1 MANDG
6 LRNFRNKLKLLY
18 LKQILETY
26 TDKENGLSH
35 AEIMEL
41 MERKGLDVQP
51 RTLRDDIQC
60 LQDAAEDFD
69 MCIGTNIKDG
79 KEKAHPIRYR
89 VEERL
94 FTPTEVKLLMESV
107 KGIHSLSKEQTEIL
121 HKKLESLCSRPE
133 AKKIRSRLAVVGGF
147 KAYWSKKRQHDV
159 LLTNIEVVDRAL
171 DEGKKL
177 EVRYY
182 WYSMHKVPTY
192 PRDKKH
198 THIVSPL
205 VRVLEKGFYY
215 LVAIDEYGRIR
226 HFRMDRMTNTA
237 VFNER
242 NEELDKS
249 RWVNMNWPSYVNNS
263 FGLGLTVPYETGVNN
278 PYKYRRVGENTHS
291 NGVDNMMYTV
301 HLRLTRDLV
310 GVVMDRFGTEVTITP
325 EDKSHFIAVFN
336 AFYNVQ
342 FVAWILSLGNK
353 VKILEPTRM
362 VSDIAYYARATGRWH
377 KRVKDD

>member
-35 AEIMEL
+35 ADIMDK
-41 MERKGLDVQP
+41 MEQKGLDVQP

-69 MCIGTNIKDG
+69 MRVGTNIKDG

-94 FTPTEVKLLMESV
+94 FTPTEVKLLMESL
-107 KGIHSLSKEQTEIL
+107 KGIHSLSNEQTEIL
-121 HKKLESLCSRPE
+121 HKKLESLCSRHE
-133 AKKIRSRLAVVGGF
+133 AKKIRSRLAVIGGF

-171 DEGKKL
+171 DAEKKV
-177 EVRYY
+177 EFRYY
-182 WYSMHKVPTY
+182 WYSMHKVPTF
-192 PRDKKH
+192 PRDKQH
-198 THIVSPL
+198 THVVSPL

-215 LVAIDEYGRIR
+215 VIAIDEHGQIR
-226 HFRMDRMTNTA
+226 HFRMDRITRLKIIDEK
-237 VFNER
+237 NEF
-242 NEELDKS
+242 LS
-249 RWVNMNWPSYVNNS
+249 APNWMSMDWGSYVNSS
-263 FGLGLTVPYETGVNN
+263 FGLGMTAN
-278 PYKYRRVGENTHS
+278 PYAYHS
-291 NGVDNMMYTV
+291 QGVRGIDNNSYTV

-310 GVVMDRFGTEVTITP
+310 GVVMDRFGSNVSITP
-325 EDKSHFIAVFN
+325 EDKGHFIAYINVYHN
-336 AFYNVQ
+336 AL
-342 FVAWILSLGNK
+342 FVSWILSLGNK
-353 VKILEPTRM
+353 VKILEPERLAD
-362 VSDIAYYARATGRWH
+362 DIAYYAQVTSRWH
-377 KRVKDD
+377 KRAKDD